1 MKSPRMKLQRIYK
14 VIIFLCL
21 IGSIYCFM
29 KKHQDS
35 NASLRLELF
44 SSNVAQSV
52 NFYTKILNF
61 SNEGDSIN
69 PSYQQVKKGS
79 VILGIGSEAELSK
92 DHFLKLKGIDSR
104 RGIGVEIVLE
114 VDDVLAVYQHTKRS
128 GYPIH
133 AELQDRP
140 WGLTDFRLVDP
151 DGYYIR
157 VTSRKD

>member
-1 MKSPRMKLQRIYK
+1 
-14 VIIFLCL
+14 
-21 IGSIYCFM
+21 M
-29 KKHQDS
+29 KKPQDR

-44 SSNVAQSV
+44 SSNVEQSV

-61 SNEGDSIN
+61 SNEDDSIN
-69 PSYQQVKKGS
+69 QSYQQVIKGS
-79 VILGIGSEAELSK
+79 VILGIGSEAEMSENHYLR
-92 DHFLKLKGIDSR
+92 LKGNDSR

-114 VDDVLAVYQHTKRS
+114 VDDILAAYQRAKRS

-140 WGLTDFRLVDP
+140 WGLTDFRLIDP